1 MPLRASGI
9 QRGGTGTMMTIKNA
23 GSTDGVYAIA
33 IRHLFP
39 TLAVCCA
46 LATIVLS
53 WLMGRNQ
60 SLWFDEQY
68 SLILASRPVP
78 ELITLTAVDAH
89 PPLYYLLLKAWMLV
103 VGDNVALLRLPNC
116 VCLGLAVFVLI
127 MLMRDLFGDRVAA
140 ACMPMLM
147 CGGFMLRYG
156 YELRMY
162 SPAMLLAVGGTAM
175 LLRAV
180 GVIASRDRQHC
191 VVDAAE
197 VDRHDRRCDRCR
209 SHDRQRRI
217 VWWAAYAV
225 AVTLGML
232 TLYLTAFVW
241 LTHAIWLAA
250 RSWRMRS
257 PSTWRWL
264 FAYIASVTLF
274 LPWMPVLLGQLGGS
288 SVLPPVRR
296 RSNMS
301 GVANAFDIMLL
312 GMTEKELPS
321 IVSLLVA
328 ATMTLI
334 VGIFVAVWLSAWQ
347 QSVGT
352 LTSRQ
357 SAEAAWLIVMLFAVP
372 TMLLMVWSA
381 VKELSSGGY
390 GMFSV
395 RYLSVV
401 APFFYVTLVLA
412 CVIAYRLRGRR
423 AAIVYVVVLAMLVA
437 GTIVYGVRGNHSFDR
452 NDTPGSA
459 QLSQHVVCSAERPVV
474 AQDEYTYIDAYWYY
488 RDCPYYYFLDAD
500 DVPTRGGYVPLHDST
515 AQLRTITDLDAQQFT
530 LLSWSTTRHYGRLLG
545 DAAGQWTQTGIIT
558 RDANASIAYRR

>member
-1 MPLRASGI
+1 
-9 QRGGTGTMMTIKNA
+9 MMTIKNA

-127 MLMRDLFGDRVAA
+127 MLMRDLFGDRAAA
-140 ACMPMLM
+140 ACMPMLV

-162 SPAMLLAVGGTAM
+162 SPAMLLAVAGTAM
-175 LLRAV
+175 LIRAV
-180 GVIASRDRQHC
+180 GLIEPRDRRHR
-191 VVDAAE
+191 VADAGE
-197 VDRHDRRCDRCR
+197 IDRHDRQGDRCQ
-209 SHDRQRRI
+209 SHDRRRRI
-217 VWWAAYAV
+217 AWWCAYAMT
-225 AVTLGML
+225 VTLGML

-241 LTHAIWLAA
+241 LTHAIWLTA
-250 RSWRMRS
+250 RSWCMRRLS
-257 PSTWRWL
+257 AWCWL
-264 FAYIASVTLF
+264 FAYAASVVLF
-274 LPWMPVLLGQLGGS
+274 LPWMPALLGQLSAS

-296 RSNMS
+296 RANMS
-301 GVANAFDIMLL
+301 GVANAVDIMLL
-312 GMTEKELPS
+312 GMTETELPS

-328 ATMTLI
+328 AIMTSI
-334 VGIFVAVWLSAWQ
+334 VGILIAERLLHARLVSPS
-347 QSVGT
+347 SV
-352 LTSRQ
+352 SSQR
-357 SAEAAWLIVMLFAVP
+357 SAEAAQLIVMLFAVP
-372 TMLLMVWSA
+372 TASLMIWSA
-381 VKELSSGGY
+381 VKELSNDGY

-401 APFFYVTLVLA
+401 APFFYAALALA
-412 CVIAYRLRGRR
+412 CVIAYLLRGR
-423 AAIVYVVVLAMLVA
+423 AAMIFYVAMIAMLAA

-459 QLSQHVVCSAERPVV
+459 TLSQQVVCSAAQPIV

-488 RDCPYYYFLDAD
+488 RDCPHYYFLDTD
-500 DVPTRGGYVPLHDST
+500 DVPTRGGYAPLHGSA
-515 AQLRTITDLDAQQFT
+515 AQLRTINDLDADQFT
-530 LLSWSTTRHYGRLLG
+530 LLSWSTTRHYDRLLG
-545 DAAGQWTQTGIIT
+545 DAADQWTQNSIIK
-558 RDANASIAYRR
+558 RDANAAVTYHR

>member
-1 MPLRASGI
+1 MITNHKTAGPYVEHAGGRDGDASVGSAVAI
-9 QRGGTGTMMTIKNA
+9 HHLVPVPVLA
-23 GSTDGVYAIA
+23 G
-33 IRHLFP
+33 
-39 TLAVCCA
+39 CCA
-46 LATIVLS
+46 LATTVLS
-53 WLMGRNQ
+53 WLMGRGQ

-68 SLILASRPVP
+68 SLILASRPVR
-78 ELITLTAVDAH
+78 ELIALTAVDAH
-89 PPLYYLLLKAWMLV
+89 PPLYYLLLKAWMPIA
-103 VGDNVALLRLPNC
+103 GDDVALMRMPNC
-116 VCLGLAVFVLI
+116 ACLGLAVFVLV

-162 SPAMLLAVGGTAM
+162 SPAMLLAVSGTAV
-175 LLRAV
+175 LLCAV
-180 GVIASRDRQHC
+180 GVIGPQRRRHRNMDDGHNDRP
-191 VVDAAE
+191 D
-197 VDRHDRRCDRCR
+197 DRRARDGHR
-209 SHDRQRRI
+209 HTA
-217 VWWAAYAV
+217 WWCAYAV
-225 AVTLGML
+225 TVALGML

-250 RSWRMRS
+250 RSWRMRRLS
-257 PSTWRWL
+257 AWRWL
-264 FAYIASVTLF
+264 FAYAVSVILF
-274 LPWMPVLLGQLGGS
+274 LPWMPALLGQLGGS

-296 RSNMS
+296 RTNMS

-334 VGIFVAVWLSAWQ
+334 VGIFVAVWLPARQ

-352 LTSRQ
+352 LASQQ

-372 TMLLMVWSA
+372 TTLLMIWSA

-412 CVIAYRLRGRR
+412 CVIAYRLRSRR

-488 RDCPYYYFLDAD
+488 RDCPYYYFLESG
-500 DVPTRGGYVPLHDST
+500 DVSERGGYAPLHDST

-558 RDANASIAYRR
+558 RDANAAIAYRR

>member
-1 MPLRASGI
+1 MITTNRKTAGPYVEHA
-9 QRGGTGTMMTIKNA
+9 GGRDGDA
-23 GSTDGVYAIA
+23 GVGPAVA
-33 IRHLFP
+33 IRHLVP
-39 TLAVCCA
+39 VPVLAVCCA
-46 LATIVLS
+46 LATTVLS
-53 WLMGRNQ
+53 WLMGCGQ

-68 SLILASRPVP
+68 SLILASRPVR
-78 ELITLTAVDAH
+78 ELIALTAVDAH
-89 PPLYYLLLKAWMLV
+89 PPLYYLLLKAWMPIAG
-103 VGDNVALLRLPNC
+103 GDVALMRIPNC
-116 VCLGLAVFVLI
+116 VCLGLAVFVLV
-127 MLMRDLFGDRVAA
+127 MLMRDLFGDRAAA

-175 LLRAV
+175 LLRAA
-180 GVIASRDRQHC
+180 GVIEPRGCLKRDMTDGRDNQQDGLHPK
-191 VVDAAE
+191 DGY
-197 VDRHDRRCDRCR
+197 CR
-209 SHDRQRRI
+209 TA
-217 VWWAAYAV
+217 WWAAYAV
-225 AVTLGML
+225 TVTLGML

-257 PSTWRWL
+257 LSAWRWL

-274 LPWMPVLLGQLGGS
+274 LPWMPALLGQLGGS

-296 RSNMS
+296 RTNMS

-334 VGIFVAVWLSAWQ
+334 VGIFVAVWLPAQQ

-352 LTSRQ
+352 LASRQ

-372 TMLLMVWSA
+372 TTLLMIWSA

-395 RYLSVV
+395 RYLSVI
-401 APFFYVTLVLA
+401 APFFYATLTLA

-423 AAIVYVVVLAMLVA
+423 TALVYVVVLAMLAA

-459 QLSQHVVCSAERPVV
+459 ALSQHVVCSAERPVV

-500 DVPTRGGYVPLHDST
+500 DVPVRGGYAPLHDST
-515 AQLRTITDLDAQQFT
+515 AQLRTIDDLDTARFT
-530 LLSWSTTRHYGRLLG
+530 LLSWTTTRNYDRFL
-545 DAAGQWTQTGIIT
+545 DTASDQWAQTGVIK
-558 RDANASIAYRR
+558 RDANAAIAYRR

>member
-1 MPLRASGI
+1 MITTNRKTAGPYVEHA
-9 QRGGTGTMMTIKNA
+9 GGRDGDA
-23 GSTDGVYAIA
+23 GVGPAVAIH
-33 IRHLFP
+33 HLVP
-39 TLAVCCA
+39 VPVLAVCCA
-46 LATIVLS
+46 LATTVLS
-53 WLMGRNQ
+53 WLMGRSQ

-68 SLILASRPVP
+68 SLILASRPVR
-78 ELITLTAVDAH
+78 ELISLTAVDAH
-89 PPLYYLLLKAWMLV
+89 PPLYYLLFKAWMPV
-103 VGDNVALLRLPNC
+103 AGENVALMRLPNC
-116 VCLGLAVFVLI
+116 VCLGLAVLMLV

-175 LLRAV
+175 LLRAA
-180 GVIASRDRQHC
+180 GVIESSGLRHRVADAGETDGDDRQGDHC
-191 VVDAAE
+191 WSYS
-197 VDRHDRRCDRCR
+197 RR
-209 SHDRQRRI
+209 RRV
-217 VWWAAYAV
+217 VWWAAYSVTV
-225 AVTLGML
+225 ALGML

-257 PSTWRWL
+257 LSAWRWL
-264 FAYIASVTLF
+264 FVYAVSVVLF
-274 LPWMPVLLGQLGGS
+274 LPWMPALLGQLGGS

-312 GMTEKELPS
+312 GMTETELPS
-321 IVSLLVA
+321 IISLLVA

-334 VGIFVAVWLSAWQ
+334 VGIFVAVWLPARQ

-352 LTSRQ
+352 LASRQ
-357 SAEAAWLIVMLFAVP
+357 SAEAAWLVVMLFAVP
-372 TMLLMVWSA
+372 TTLLMVWSA

-390 GMFSV
+390 GMFSI
-395 RYLSVV
+395 RYLSVI
-401 APFFYVTLVLA
+401 APFFYATLALA

-423 AAIVYVVVLAMLVA
+423 AAIVYVVVLAMLIT

-500 DVPTRGGYVPLHDST
+500 DVPTRGGYAPLHDST